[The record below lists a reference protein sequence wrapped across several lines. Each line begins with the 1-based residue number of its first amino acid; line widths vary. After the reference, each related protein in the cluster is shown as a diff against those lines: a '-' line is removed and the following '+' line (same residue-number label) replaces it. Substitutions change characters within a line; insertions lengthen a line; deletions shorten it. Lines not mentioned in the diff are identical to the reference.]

1 MSSSQN
7 RKFVSMLQN
16 DYISNRNYV
25 NINYL
30 FTDILK
36 ETQKNLQLCENLIN
50 PKKSWTYLKY
60 VATGKI

>member
-1 MSSSQN
+1 
-7 RKFVSMLQN
+7 MLQN
-16 DYISNRNYV
+16 DFISDRNYV

-50 PKKSWTYLKY
+50 PKKS
-60 VATGKI
+60 